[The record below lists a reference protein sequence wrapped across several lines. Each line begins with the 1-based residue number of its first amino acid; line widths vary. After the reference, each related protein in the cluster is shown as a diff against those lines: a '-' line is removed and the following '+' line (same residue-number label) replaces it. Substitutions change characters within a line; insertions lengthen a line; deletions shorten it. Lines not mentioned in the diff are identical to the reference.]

1 MYKKKETRNSWY
13 ILLPH
18 PSHPPTQA
26 EVQPKPKK
34 KRLYVMY
41 NRSITI
47 QTSFFCPEKKS
58 RALNNASN
66 RLRNKKET
74 TTKCCMLKAPNIE
87 LVAKQRPQPTSARL
101 QFKGRINLPPL
112 APNVENKET
121 HFAVLV
127 VRTLA
132 QIMIPPC
139 LRQQNTSPISFFLS
153 LSLPPLNQKLQAYSY
168 PYP

>member
-1 MYKKKETRNSWY
+1 
-13 ILLPH
+13 
-18 PSHPPTQA
+18 
-26 EVQPKPKK
+26 
-34 KRLYVMY
+34 
-41 NRSITI
+41 
-47 QTSFFCPEKKS
+47 
-58 RALNNASN
+58 
-66 RLRNKKET
+66 
-74 TTKCCMLKAPNIE
+74 MLKAPNIE

-139 LRQQNTSPISFFLS
+139 LRQQNTSPVSFSLS
-153 LSLPPLNQKLQAYSY
+153 LSFTPQSKAPGILIPAPIEPGILKLSRLLLSSFFFRVAATGGGLEDER
-168 PYP
+168 